1 MKSVSLVTGLQIV
14 CLVAIVL
21 AAIALLLAAFGRE
34 TRRVAIA
41 FAVLIGILALACWVA
56 VVLRPGR
63 DLTISAVATT
73 AAFSASLGAI
83 AMAVGLDR
91 TRRIEHELE
100 RSRSMLRT
108 ELDGEVRSRVGEL
121 ERILARARADS
132 SSQLAEQERAMAETR
147 RHSITEAEQSLK
159 EKLAQMLAKTQRE
172 VEERIESWQRDL
184 GNSETA
190 ISREVSELI
199 RGVQGTVQQAKARIQ
214 VDGERI
220 SAESEEHRALIA
232 RLREEMSESIEQA
245 LAGNHD
251 ELEKFANERRRAIQ
265 EIVERLTRRE
275 RDVMER
281 VEREEVEI
289 QRRIQAGSVEIERKQ
304 LEQLQR
310 FTDRTVSSVSDDH
323 ASQFENAMTDAREE
337 AARRLH
343 RELERGVEA
352 YNRRAQTMLDDR
364 LRALSAESAGKI
376 EKQLRGALEEMRE
389 RAERSW
395 AALEKRVADFELE
408 LRARLENL
416 GTETESVRSS
426 LQARAR
432 QTHRRPDDLDADSSS
447 PGKRDASDV

>member
-1 MKSVSLVTGLQIV
+1 MKAVSLVTGLQIV
-14 CLVAIVL
+14 SVVAIVL
-21 AAIALLLAAFGRE
+21 AAIALLPAAFGRE
-34 TRRVAIA
+34 TRRVAVA
-41 FAVLIGILALACWVA
+41 FAVMTGVLAVACWVA

-83 AMAVGLDR
+83 AMAVGLKR

-100 RSRSMLRT
+100 RSRTMLRT

-147 RHSITEAEQSLK
+147 RNSITDAEQSVK

-214 VDGERI
+214 ADGERI
-220 SAESEEHRALIA
+220 SAESEEHRASIA

-245 LAGNHD
+245 LTGNHD
-251 ELEKFANERRRAIQ
+251 DLEKFANERRRAIQ
-265 EIVERLTRRE
+265 EIAERLIRRE
-275 RDVMER
+275 REVLER
-281 VEREEVEI
+281 VEREETEI
-289 QRRIQAGSVEIERKQ
+289 ERRIVAGAAEIERKQ

-310 FTDRTVSSVSDDH
+310 FTDRTMSSVSDDH
-323 ASQFENAMTDAREE
+323 ASQFDDAMSEAREE
-337 AARRLH
+337 AARRLR
-343 RELERGVEA
+343 RELERAVEA
-352 YNRRAQTMLDDR
+352 YGRKAQTMLDDR
-364 LRALSAESAGKI
+364 LRALSAESASKI

-389 RAERSW
+389 RAEKSW
-395 AALEKRVADFELE
+395 AALEKRVAGFELE

-432 QTHRRPDDLDADSSS
+432 QTHRRPDDLGPDSSS
-447 PGKRDASDV
+447 HEQPGASDL